1 MLTYLIF
8 LALIVHSSLE
18 NVCTMLGGGVGS
30 SKSLLIYNWIKTLEF
45 TTKNVGLPLSSSS
58 VPLKQQGLPSNDLNG
73 DGHRTKKR
81 SVGENI
87 C

>member
-45 TTKNVGLPLSSSS
+45 
-58 VPLKQQGLPSNDLNG
+58 
-73 DGHRTKKR
+73 RTKMLDYLCPLVL
-81 SVGENI
+81 SL
-87 C
+87 